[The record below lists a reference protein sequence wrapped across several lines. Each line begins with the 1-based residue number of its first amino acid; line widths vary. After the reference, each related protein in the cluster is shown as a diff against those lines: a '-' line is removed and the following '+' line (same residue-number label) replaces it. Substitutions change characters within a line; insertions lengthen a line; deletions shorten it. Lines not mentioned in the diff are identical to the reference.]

1 MAEKTISVS
10 YRVSPQFKRLL
21 EVAAATERRSQTNFL
36 EILLFDYCEAHCIK
50 ADQALAQP
58 ISQEQE

>member
-1 MAEKTISVS
+1 MS